1 MAFASAN
8 ANANLNAWV
17 WTKDTIVRRTAAPC
31 VNVGLFPSR
40 LIAKIML
47 RFLVAVLPK
56 IGITGGIVANA
67 GKWNGRS
74 VGSTIAGVWTV
85 CWNMGRKRI
94 GLLCESFSSS
104 TILRPYF
111 PDRSEF

>member
-1 MAFASAN
+1 MKTTPN
-8 ANANLNAWV
+8 ANANLTAWV

-67 GKWNGRS
+67 GKWACPAKVLSPSRCKS
-74 VGSTIAGVWTV
+74 
-85 CWNMGRKRI
+85 
-94 GLLCESFSSS
+94 
-104 TILRPYF
+104 
-111 PDRSEF
+111 DRGQETQAS